1 MEIRADARLPFAR
14 ETVFATYRDDIAKL
28 LPYLSNVRSVEVKS
42 RHDDGAIVEI
52 VNEWLGGGDIPGP
65 LRAVLGENAL
75 GWTDQARWDAAT
87 FRCAWQT
94 TTRAFGGAVSSGG
107 QNAFVEAGPGKTLIE
122 FRGAL
127 DVDAKKIRGVP
138 GFLASTVG
146 RNVEEFLLGKIQA
159 NLLETSRAVEK
170 YLTQRG

>member
-1 MEIRADARLPFAR
+1 MEIRADARVPFAR
-14 ETVFATYRDDIAKL
+14 GVVFAAYRDDIAKL
-28 LPYLSNVRSVEVKS
+28 LPYLSNVRGVDVKS

-52 VNEWLGGGDIPGP
+52 VNEWHGGGDIPGP
-65 LRAVLGENAL
+65 LRAVVGEAAL
-75 GWTDQARWDAAT
+75 GWVDHARWDATA
-87 FRCAWQT
+87 FRCAWRT
-94 TTRAFGGAVSSGG
+94 ETRAFAGAVRSSGE
-107 QNAFVEAGPGKTLIE
+107 NAFLEAGPDKTLIE

-146 RNVEEFLLGKIQA
+146 RSVEEFLLGKIQA
-159 NLLETSRAVEK
+159 NLVETSRAVEK